1 MNVGIIVYS
10 QTGHTLEVCE
20 QLKAQLIGKGHTV
33 TLERVTVMGGR
44 TPQTKTF
51 ELENQPDV
59 ERYEGVVFASYV
71 EAFSLCQVMA
81 RYLKNVGSLQGK
93 HVACLAT
100 QQFPYPWMGGN
111 GAIRQMKKSCESK
124 GATVHATGIV
134 NWAKS
139 RRDAT
144 MASTIDRLSSAF

>member
-1 MNVGIIVYS
+1 M
-10 QTGHTLEVCE
+10 
-20 QLKAQLIGKGHTV
+20 TV
-33 TLERVTVMGGR
+33 SRER

-59 ERYEGVVFASYV
+59 AGYEGVVFASYV

-111 GAIRQMKKSCESK
+111 HAIHQMVSVCRSK
-124 GATVHATGIV
+124 GATSCASAVV
-134 NWAKS
+134 NWAQSK
-139 RRDAT
+139 RE
-144 MASTIDRLSSAF
+144 STIAKAIARLGIAF